1 MGADSSGSFPFIA
14 IVSLGR
20 ILSMG
25 QAIIGFSL
33 AIVSAVRTFIVSTLC
48 AEAQKAI
55 AVIATHSIISFL
67 IASWCDFGDVAAEVD
82 FGGADAVE
90 GHGGIHVVEAVV
102 LLEFALDVALEDSTA
117 DAVNKDYLLD
127 AI

>member
-1 MGADSSGSFPFIA
+1 MGSDTSGSFPFIA

-25 QAIIGFSL
+25 QAIIGLGL

-48 AEAQKAI
+48 AEALKPN
-55 AVIATHSIISFL
+55 AVIATQSIISFL
-67 IASWCDFGDVAAEVD
+67 ILSWGDFGDVAAKVY

-90 GHGGIHVVEAVV
+90 GHGGVHVV
-102 LLEFALDVALEDSTA
+102 
-117 DAVNKDYLLD
+117 
-127 AI
+127 